1 MITADILR
9 RIMPKAGARAEQ
21 FAPHLDAARHKW
33 VGDNPVHVAQ
43 WLAQIAHESGQL
55 RYVRE
60 IADGSAYEGRAD
72 LGNVQDGD
80 GPRFRG
86 RGLIQLTGRS
96 NYERYSQAAGVD
108 FVGNPEL
115 LELPAYA
122 ADSAGWFWHAN
133 GLAALAD
140 ALDPVLACTKRING
154 GTNGLQERRTFYASA
169 LAALAPDAAPSPVSA
184 DPGPLPAPIVESTPI
199 TPPAR
204 KESPMLPALLAA
216 LLPNLLS
223 ALPELARVIKND
235 NVPERNIAIAKK
247 AFEVIIPAV
256 SAANAQEA
264 VDKITNDPQALATAR
279 EAVAPMLE
287 IIEVGGGI
295 PAARKF
301 TTDILTSTAP
311 SWAKVGWGFTI
322 AVLAFGI
329 IFGGGYVMGT
339 LVLDPQADPQLK
351 AGILEYAKNLGLI
364 VGSFAFGS
372 SVGSRNKDAR

>member
-1 MITADILR
+1 
-9 RIMPKAGARAEQ
+9 MPRAGARADL
-21 FAPHLDAARHKW
+21 FAPHLEAARLKW
-33 VGDNPVHVAQ
+33 VGDSPTHVAQ

-55 RYVRE
+55 VYVRE
-60 IADGSAYEGRAD
+60 IADGSAYEGRHD
-72 LGNVQDGD
+72 LGNTEPGD

-86 RGLIQLTGRS
+86 RGLLQLTGRA
-96 NYERYSQAAGVD
+96 NVTAYSQAAGVD
-108 FVGNPEL
+108 FVTHPEL
-115 LELPAYA
+115 LEMPAYA
-122 ADSAGWFWHAN
+122 ADSAGWFWHIHDL
-133 GLAALAD
+133 GSLAE

-154 GTNGLQERRTFYASA
+154 GVNGLAERRVFYRAA
-169 LAALAPDAAPSPVSA
+169 LAALASDVAPTLHPDVDVGISVPSKA
-184 DPGPLPAPIVESTPI
+184 IPAPIVESTPAY
-199 TPPAR
+199 TAP
-204 KESPMLPALLAA
+204 KEPTMLPALLAA
-216 LLPNLLS
+216 LLPGLLS

-301 TTDILTSTAP
+301 TTDILASAAP
-311 SWAKVGWGFTI
+311 PWAKVGWGFTI

>member
-9 RIMPKAGARAEQ
+9 RIMPKAGARAEL
-21 FAPHLDAARHKW
+21 FAPHLEAARHKW
-33 VGDNPVHVAQ
+33 VGDNPTHVAQ

-96 NYERYSQAAGVD
+96 NYERYSQAADVD

-133 GLAALAD
+133 GLPALAD
-140 ALDPVLACTKRING
+140 ALDPTLACTKRING
-154 GTNGLQERRTFYASA
+154 ATNGLQERRAFYS
-169 LAALAPDAAPSPVSA
+169 AALAVLAPAAPASPVSV
-184 DPGPLPAPIVESTPI
+184 DPGPPPAPIVESIPV

-204 KESPMLPALLAA
+204 KETPMLPAILAA
-216 LLPNLLS
+216 LLPSLVS
-223 ALPELARVIKND
+223 ALPELAKVIKND
-235 NVPERNIAIAKK
+235 NVPERNVAIAKK

-256 SAANAQEA
+256 NAANAQDA
-264 VDKITNDPQALATAR
+264 VDKITKDPQALATAR
-279 EAVAPMLE
+279 DAVAPMLE

-295 PAARKF
+295 SAARKF
-301 TTDILTSTAP
+301 TTDVFASGAP
-311 SWAKVGWGFTI
+311 TWAKAGWGVTI

-329 IFGGGYVMGT
+329 IFGGGYVMAN
-339 LVLDPQADPQLK
+339 LVLNPQTDPQLV
-351 AGILEYAKNLGLI
+351 AGVLEYGKNLGLI
-364 VGSFAFGS
+364 VASFAFGS